1 MTVGETSAPD
11 RLRTAGVYVL
21 ACGALARELTS
32 IVSVNGLDRITV
44 EYLPARLHNTPD
56 QIPALVD
63 ERLTAAAATHAVR
76 FVAYADCGTGGLLD
90 RVLERH
96 GVERLPGAHCY
107 EFFAGDLFHRLQDRE
122 PGTFYLT
129 DYLTRHFDR
138 LVWEGLG
145 IDRHPQLRDMYF
157 GNYRRLV
164 YLSQANDP
172 GLVIEA
178 TAAADRLG
186 LTFEHH
192 HVGLGALEPAM
203 VSITRRK
210 DVA

>member
-1 MTVGETSAPD
+1 MTVGETSSPD
-11 RLRTAGVYVL
+11 RLRAGVYLL
-21 ACGALARELTS
+21 ACGALARELSS
-32 IVSVNGLDRITV
+32 IVSVNGLERLTI

-90 RVLERH
+90 GVLERH

-107 EFFAGDLFHRLQDRE
+107 EFFSGELFHQLQNRE

-164 YLSQANDP
+164 YLSQTHEPD
-172 GLVIEA
+172 LIIEA
-178 TAAADRLG
+178 EAAATRLG
-186 LTFEHH
+186 LVFEHH
-192 HVGLGALEPAM
+192 HVGLGALEPAV

>member
-11 RLRTAGVYVL
+11 GLRAPGVYLL

-32 IVSVNGLDRITV
+32 IVSVNGLDRITI

-56 QIPALVD
+56 RIPALVD
-63 ERLTAAAATHAVR
+63 ERLKAAAATHVVR
-76 FVAYADCGTGGLLD
+76 FVAYADCGTGGMLD

-107 EFFAGDLFHRLQDRE
+107 EFFSGELFHRLQDRE

-164 YLSQANDP
+164 YLSQTHEVA
-172 GLVIEA
+172 LLLEA
-178 TAAADRLG
+178 EAAADRLG

-192 HVGLGALEPAM
+192 HVGLGVLEPAV
-203 VSITRRK
+203 VSISRRK

>member
-1 MTVGETSAPD
+1 MA
-11 RLRTAGVYVL
+11 AGVYVL
-21 ACGALARELTS
+21 ACGALARELQA
-32 IVSVNGLDRITV
+32 IIAVNGLDAITV

-63 ERLTAAAATHAVR
+63 ERLAKAKGYAHR

-90 RVLERH
+90 SVLARH
-96 GVERLPGAHCY
+96 CTERLVGAHCY
-107 EFFAGDLFHRLQDRE
+107 QFFGGALFDELQESE

-157 GNYRRLV
+157 GNYTRLV
-164 YLSQANDP
+164 YLAQTHDAD
-172 GLVIEA
+172 LIEE
-178 TAAADRLG
+178 AAAAARRLG
-186 LTFEHH
+186 LAFEHH
-192 HVGLGALEPAM
+192 HVGLGDLEPAL
-203 VSITRRK
+203 VSIGRRR